1 VQPSITFRQL
11 GRSDFPLLQEWLS
24 APHVKAWWHDSLD
37 LPGVEAQYGPRVDGV
52 EPTHVFVMEF
62 AGRPFGLIQWYVW
75 SDYPRHAAQLKAE
88 LTAAGIDLAIGK
100 LPMIGLG
107 LGPLAIREFV
117 TQIVFADPGVTAVV
131 TDPEEGNVR
140 SLRAFRKA
148 GFMPAQ
154 QVQLVGENFK
164 RQVVRLDRL

>member
-1 VQPSITFRQL
+1 
-11 GRSDFPLLQEWLS
+11 
-24 APHVKAWWHDSLD
+24 
-37 LPGVEAQYGPRVDGV
+37 
-52 EPTHVFVMEF
+52 
-62 AGRPFGLIQWYVW
+62 
-75 SDYPRHAAQLKAE
+75 
-88 LTAAGIDLAIGK
+88 
-100 LPMIGLG
+100 MIGLG
-107 LGPLAIREFV
+107 LGPLAIREFI

-148 GFMPAQ
+148 GFMPVQ